1 MKKSKTFVAI
11 LLLIVALGASSYIY
25 FNQQVAFEQFFK
37 FDEDYAKT
45 KNGDITIYRAQEVLF
60 DTEAVLDRV
69 EPTKQLAQDIF
80 KMDFKTHNSLPIF
93 VTLPGYK
100 GHKKMG
106 ANTGVYIDNMGIIFI
121 NGENAQF
128 SSYTAVHE
136 YSHFLFDLYL
146 SENDISIQEIPAW
159 FTEGI
164 AEYFS
169 FKVEQ
174 ALPTFYTY
182 YFNTFPFDKL
192 QEINSGNVNTIYL
205 QGFYAIFDLIESY
218 DEDVITQIISAYK
231 TSGDFSAAFEEVTD
245 ENYAEYH
252 DNFRLNKNKIDL
264 LADQLSKPEKVL
276 ETGEQ
281 LLANQASINPYS
293 PFILP
298 YLVSAAIEVNEV
310 SLAKTYLDSL
320 DQLLFNPNDYL
331 YFAVQFQEAGEHS
344 IAAKLIEKGRYFG
357 KAYHYDLEL
366 YEREAEKI
374 LTSEEL

>member
-1 MKKSKTFVAI
+1 MKKSKTVVAI
-11 LLLIVALGASSYIY
+11 LFLIVALGASSYIY

-37 FDEDYAKT
+37 FDEDYVKT
-45 KNGDITIYRAQEVLF
+45 KDGDITIYRAQEVLF
-60 DTEAVLDRV
+60 DTEAVLDRI
-69 EPTKQLAQDIF
+69 EPTKQLAQDIL
-80 KMDFKTHNSLPIF
+80 KKDYKTHKSLPIF

-100 GHKKMG
+100 GHEKMG

-146 SENDISIQEIPAW
+146 SENGISIQEIPAW

-169 FKVEQ
+169 FKIEQ

-192 QEINSGNVNTIYL
+192 HEINSGNVNTIYL

-218 DEDVITQIISAYK
+218 DEDVITQIISSYK

-264 LADQLSKPEKVL
+264 LADQLSEPEKVL

-298 YLVSAAIEVNEV
+298 YLVSAAIELNEI

-357 KAYHYDLEL
+357 KAYHYVLEL

>member
-1 MKKSKTFVAI
+1 MKKSKTVVAI
-11 LLLIVALGASSYIY
+11 LFLIVALGASSYIY

-37 FDEDYAKT
+37 FDEDYVKT
-45 KNGDITIYRAQEVLF
+45 KDGDITIYRAQEVLF
-60 DTEAVLDRV
+60 DTEAVLDRI
-69 EPTKQLAQDIF
+69 EPTKQLAQDIL
-80 KMDFKTHNSLPIF
+80 KKDYKTHKSLPIF

-100 GHKKMG
+100 GHEKMG

-146 SENDISIQEIPAW
+146 SENGISIQEIPAW

-174 ALPTFYTY
+174 AFPTFYTY

-192 QEINSGNVNTIYL
+192 HEINSGNVNTIYL

-231 TSGDFSAAFEEVTD
+231 TSGDFSAAFEEATD

-264 LADQLSKPEKVL
+264 LADQLSEPEKVL

-298 YLVSAAIEVNEV
+298 YLVSAAIEVNDV

-366 YEREAEKI
+366 YEREVEKI

>member
-1 MKKSKTFVAI
+1 MKKSKTVVAI
-11 LLLIVALGASSYIY
+11 LFLIVALGASSYIY

-37 FDEDYAKT
+37 FDEDYVKT
-45 KNGDITIYRAQEVLF
+45 KDGDITIYRAREVLF
-60 DTEAVLDRV
+60 DTEAVLDRI
-69 EPTKQLAQDIF
+69 EPTKQLAQDIL
-80 KMDFKTHNSLPIF
+80 KKDYKTHKSLPIF

-100 GHKKMG
+100 GHEKMG

-146 SENDISIQEIPAW
+146 SENGISIREIPAW

-169 FKVEQ
+169 FKIEQ

-192 QEINSGNVNTIYL
+192 HEINSGNVNTIYL

-218 DEDVITQIISAYK
+218 DEDVITQIISSYK

-264 LADQLSKPEKVL
+264 LADQLSEPEKVL

-298 YLVSAAIEVNEV
+298 YLVSAAIELNEI

-357 KAYHYDLEL
+357 KAYHYVLEL

>member
-45 KNGDITIYRAQEVLF
+45 KGGDITIYRAQEVLF

-100 GHKKMG
+100 GHEKMG

-128 SSYTAVHE
+128 SLYTAVHE

-146 SENDISIQEIPAW
+146 SENGISIQEIPAW

-192 QEINSGNVNTIYL
+192 HEINSGNVNTIYL

-264 LADQLSKPEKVL
+264 LANQLSKPEKVL

-298 YLVSAAIEVNEV
+298 YLVSAAIEVNDV

-374 LTSEEL
+374 LE

>member
-1 MKKSKTFVAI
+1 MKKSKTVVAI
-11 LLLIVALGASSYIY
+11 LFLIVALGASSYIY

-45 KNGDITIYRAQEVLF
+45 KDGDITIYRAQEVLF
-60 DTEAVLDRV
+60 DTEAVLDRI

-100 GHKKMG
+100 GHEKMG

-146 SENDISIQEIPAW
+146 SENGISIQEIPAW

-169 FKVEQ
+169 FKIEQ

-192 QEINSGNVNTIYL
+192 HEINSGNVNTIYL

-218 DEDVITQIISAYK
+218 DEDVITQIISSYK

-264 LADQLSKPEKVL
+264 LADQLSEPEKVL

-298 YLVSAAIEVNEV
+298 YLVSAAIELNEI